1 MAWIIHRQ
9 TDLGRTTQERGASS
23 LSSAVLFLIF
33 SQFRTF
39 EIPEDSPLRRARS
52 AFWAIRANDEGV
64 AHPKSFHSLA
74 VAGKIKIVAPA
85 RVDGFTSDGKGVKLN
100 NGQVL
105 PADVVVV
112 ATGYQ
117 SSWDG
122 LFDGRYFCHFL
133 CVDILN
139 VTYRKNRRRDRN
151 QQVALHP
158 RMAEGRMELLHPF
171 RPTQE
176 PS

>member
-1 MAWIIHRQ
+1 
-9 TDLGRTTQERGASS
+9 
-23 LSSAVLFLIF
+23 
-33 SQFRTF
+33 
-39 EIPEDSPLRRARS
+39 LRRARS

-85 RVDGFTSDGKGVKLN
+85 RVDGFTSDGEGVKLS

-112 ATGYQ
+112 ATGYR

-122 LFDGRYFCHFL
+122 LFDGRSCQDSL
-133 CVDILN
+133 CII
-139 VTYRKNRRRDRN
+139 Y
-151 QQVALHP
+151 
-158 RMAEGRMELLHPF
+158 
-171 RPTQE
+171 
-176 PS
+176 